1 MPVTRSEL
9 LFLCGGAL
17 VGAAAAKNYSRIKEK
32 IQPFVAGAGEVVG
45 EAYTAA
51 AKKVGERVEAMQD
64 TMAEMRQ
71 NSQPEDAAAPS
82 A

>member
-51 AKKVGERVEAMQD
+51 AKKVGERIEAMQD

>member
-71 NSQPEDAAAPS
+71 NSQPQ
-82 A
+82 

>member
-32 IQPFVAGAGEVVG
+32 VQPFLAGAGEVVG
-45 EAYTAA
+45 DAYTAA
-51 AKKVGERVEAMQD
+51 AKKVGERIETMQD

-71 NSQPEDAAAPS
+71 DSQPEEAPAPS